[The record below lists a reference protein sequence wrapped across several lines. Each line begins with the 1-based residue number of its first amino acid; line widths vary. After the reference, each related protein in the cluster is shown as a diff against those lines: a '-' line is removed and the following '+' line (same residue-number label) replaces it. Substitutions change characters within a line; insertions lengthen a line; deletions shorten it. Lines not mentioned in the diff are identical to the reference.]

1 MSYAV
6 ETRDLTRVFAGKR
19 RWFRRRKPAPEEG
32 DEGTGP
38 VTALDGVSLQIKEG
52 ELFGLLGP
60 NGAGKT
66 TLLKILCTL
75 LLPTS
80 GSASIAGYDVAKDV
94 FPIRQ
99 RINMVSGGETSGYGL
114 LTTRENIWMFSQ
126 FYGVPSKVAK
136 DRIDE
141 LMHVFGLWDKRNVKV
156 RMLST
161 GQRQKMNM
169 IRGFVTGPDILFLD
183 EPTLGLDVNAARI
196 IRDYVMNW
204 VRGQKGKTV
213 LLTTHYMAEA
223 DEMCDRIAIIDQ
235 GRILACDTPANL
247 KRMIRTQTTFRLEVD
262 PLRDTAAFTRLAG
275 VKNFSRKDDIEK
287 GLSELTF
294 ILEDEAPVAEILSTI
309 TAQGAKVHSL
319 RKTEPTL
326 EDVFVSMVGRGFE

>member
-6 ETRDLTRVFAGKR
+6 ETRDLTRVFAGKKR
-19 RWFRRRKPAPEEG
+19 RRFRRKATSAE
-32 DEGTGP
+32 DEDQLGP
-38 VTALDGVSLQIKEG
+38 VTALDGVSLQIREG

-66 TLLKILCTL
+66 TLIKILATL

-80 GSASIAGYDVAKDV
+80 GQAFVAGHDVTKDP

-126 FYGVPSKVAK
+126 FYGVPSKVSK
-136 DRIDE
+136 ERIDQ
-141 LMHVFGLWDKRNVKV
+141 LMHVFGLWDKRDAKV
-156 RMLST
+156 RLISS

-169 IRGFVTGPDILFLD
+169 IRGFVTDPDVLFLD
-183 EPTLGLDVNAARI
+183 EPTLGLDVNAARV
-196 IRDYVMNW
+196 IREYVMNW
-204 VRGQKGKTV
+204 VRSQTGKTV

-223 DEMCDRIAIIDQ
+223 DQMCDRIAIIDK
-235 GRILACDTPANL
+235 GRILACDTPENL
-247 KRMIRTQTTFRLEVD
+247 KRMIRTETTFRLEVD
-262 PLRDTAAFTRLAG
+262 PLHDTAVFTRLPG
-275 VKNFSRKDDIEK
+275 VKNFSRKDDIAK

-294 ILEDEAPVAEILSTI
+294 VLADEAPVAEILSTI

-326 EDVFVSMVGRGFE
+326 EDVFISMVGRGFE